1 MRWEPFDEI
10 IVEIDVSELLNRNF
24 KQSFTAKLIGGLCKD
39 LRS

>member
-24 KQSFTAKLIGGLCKD
+24 EQLFTAKLIGGLC
-39 LRS
+39 

>member
-10 IVEIDVSELLNRNF
+10 IMKIDVSELLNRNF
-24 KQSFTAKLIGGLCKD
+24 HQLLTAKLIGGLCKD